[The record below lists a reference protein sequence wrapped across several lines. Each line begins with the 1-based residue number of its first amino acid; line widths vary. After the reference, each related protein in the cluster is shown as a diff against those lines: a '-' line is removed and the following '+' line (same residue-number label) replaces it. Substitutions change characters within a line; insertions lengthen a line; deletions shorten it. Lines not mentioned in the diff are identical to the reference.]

1 MKKNSGLLRIRAA
14 LGDSSLRCQWSL
26 LIPGH
31 TPEFGEGL
39 LSKLPKISGAVQ
51 MILPAADVLIL
62 RAQLPPA
69 ARRRAGSLLAYA
81 VEDDTASEPDSN
93 EVSWLGAVNAEA
105 GMAQSGADVLA
116 VIDKSGLTAWRSA
129 LLDAGIR
136 DYQIHCE
143 TLLLPW
149 QRGQW
154 TMVWNGSEGIVR
166 TGQFEGSVTDRGNAE
181 TPPLSLRMLVQEAE
195 SRGQRP
201 AAIAMYSSTGDG
213 LDPASVPVDLAA
225 WSRELGVNVQFEGL
239 WDWRTAP
246 SNGDSCLVRTGRRW
260 IDIHGMAGRLKLAA
274 GLLVAAFLIH
284 GVALILD
291 WSLLAREQQALRS
304 QMETDFR
311 KAFPEAVAIID
322 PALQMRRNL
331 VSERQTAGLSD
342 SSDFLPMLE
351 QLAVAIRGLPA
362 PAIKT
367 ISYTGGRLI
376 VEFTNV
382 SEAGIAE
389 VRGNLLKAGVLDVQ
403 SSISSGSTMVLT
415 MINS

>member
-1 MKKNSGLLRIRAA
+1 MKKNSGLMRVRAS
-14 LGDSSLRCQWSL
+14 LGDPSLRCQWSL

-31 TPEFGEGL
+31 QPEFGEAQL
-39 LSKLPKISGAVQ
+39 ANLPKISGTVQ
-51 MILPAADVLIL
+51 LMLPAADVLIL

-81 VEDDTASEPDSN
+81 VEDDTASEPDTN
-93 EVSWLGAVNAEA
+93 EVSWLGAVDAEA
-105 GMAQSGADVLA
+105 GKEQSSADVLA
-116 VIDKSGLTAWRSA
+116 VMDKSGLTAWRSA

-154 TMVWNGSEGIVR
+154 SMVWNGSEGIIR
-166 TGQFEGSVTDRGNAE
+166 TAQFEGAVTDRGSASA
-181 TPPLSLRMLVQEAE
+181 PPVSLRMLLQEAE
-195 SRGQRP
+195 SLGQRP
-201 AAIAMYSSTGDG
+201 DVLALYSSAGEG
-213 LDPASVPVDLAA
+213 LEPARMPVDLAA
-225 WSRELGVNVQFEGL
+225 WSRELGVTVQFEGI

-246 SNGDSCLVRTGRRW
+246 SNADSCLVRTGRRW
-260 IDIHGMAGRLKLAA
+260 IDLRGMAGRLKVAA
-274 GLLVAAFLIH
+274 CLLVATVLFH
-284 GVALILD
+284 GVALVSD
-291 WSLLAREQQALRS
+291 WALLAREQQALRN
-304 QMETDFR
+304 QMEADFR
-311 KAFPEAVAIID
+311 EAFPEAVAIID

-331 VSERQTAGLSD
+331 VTERQASGLSD

-367 ISYTGGRLI
+367 VTYAGGRLI

-382 SEAGIAE
+382 NEAGIAE
-389 VRGNLLKAGVLDVQ
+389 VRDNLLKAGVLEVH
-403 SSISSGSTMVLT
+403 SSASSGLAIVLT